1 MCMNI
6 KAFFTV
12 IFTVFLMCSCVN
24 HDNYFLFDIVNNSK
38 DTVFCSGYGHLCGDT
53 RSTVECLWG
62 TSDSIAPSGSY
73 SNSEFLGTV
82 YSRKSIAESWNDYFA
97 KRNCD
102 TVYVVISKSKYS
114 YFAGDMVSLPS
125 GSTVLGVFKYSREN
139 VDLNS
144 TKQVIVYE

>member
-1 MCMNI
+1 MVRDCFGN
-6 KAFFTV
+6 ASSLTFLSSGTLSSTFTYV
-12 IFTVFLMCSCVN
+12 L
-24 HDNYFLFDIVNNSK
+24 IV
-38 DTVFCSGYGHLCGDT
+38 
-53 RSTVECLWG
+53 RAERIASTWLTNFEYVRDVLQ
-62 TSDSIAPSGSY
+62 T
-73 SNSEFLGTV
+73 NSEFLGTV

-125 GSTVLGVFKYSREN
+125 CSTVLGVFKYSREN

-144 TKQVIVYE
+144 TKQVIVYEQLLLE